1 MSDSVLEEIR
11 RCVVEIDID
20 RVRGLTGEALR
31 AGTPP
36 YTIFTEG
43 ISKGMDVVG
52 QKYEVGEY
60 FLSEL
65 LGAAQVVKE
74 AMEELSP
81 HLQREQMERI
91 GSVVIG
97 TVRGDIHDIGKNIV
111 KMLLLPA
118 GFKVYDLETDVPA
131 EKFAEKTGETTAD
144 IVAMSSLL
152 TTTMGE
158 MKTNV
163 QMLERSGLR
172 KKVKIIVGGAPITD
186 EFAREIGADA
196 AGRDAAHGVRICKEW
211 MRRA

>member
-1 MSDSVLEEIR
+1 MQHILEEIR
-11 RCVVEIDID
+11 HCVVNVEVG
-20 RVRGLTGEALR
+20 RSPALVKEALER
-31 AGTPP
+31 GVPAYEIFIAGL
-36 YTIFTEG
+36 
-43 ISKGMDVVG
+43 SKGMDVVG
-52 QKYEVGEY
+52 QKYEAGEY

-81 HLQREQMERI
+81 HLQREQTKRI

-131 EKFAEKTGETTAD
+131 EEFAEKADETTAD

-163 QMLERSGLR
+163 RMLERSGLR